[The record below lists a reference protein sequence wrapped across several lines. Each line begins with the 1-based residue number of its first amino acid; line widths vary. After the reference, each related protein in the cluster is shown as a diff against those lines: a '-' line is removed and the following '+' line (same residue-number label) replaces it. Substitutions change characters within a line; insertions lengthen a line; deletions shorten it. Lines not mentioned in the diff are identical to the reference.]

1 MMMMPLMITSQPY
14 RAINRIAHQQNRTK
28 VLAIFPQMVE
38 IVPQVVY

>member
-14 RAINRIAHQQNRTK
+14 RAINLAHQQTRTK